1 MAHHQIKEFSLVAQ
15 LVKNLPAMQEIRLD
29 PWVGKIPWRREW
41 EPTLVFS
48 PGEFHSQRSLE
59 GYSPWGRKESSPA
72 PQSEG
77 IDSLAFCLL
86 YGPVLTTVCDHWE
99 DHSLDY
105 TDLCRQSNVSAFQ
118 NTKFVI
124 AFLLRSNGLLISRL
138 QSLSAVILEPKKRK
152 SVTASTF
159 PLLFAMQLWGWMP

>member
-1 MAHHQIKEFSLVAQ
+1 MHQKTKILEGFSFSISPSREYSGSLS
-15 LVKNLPAMQEIRLD
+15 L
-29 PWVGKIPWRREW
+29 KIDWSDLAVEG
-41 EPTLVFS
+41 TLGVFS
-48 PGEFHSQRSLE
+48 SATVRRHQFLVLCR
-59 GYSPWGRKESSPA
+59 YSPA
-72 PQSEG
+72 
-77 IDSLAFCLL
+77 
-86 YGPVLTTVCDHWE
+86 LTIVHDHWE